1 MLALHTC
8 LKDRVV
14 VSVHRRSGSLR
25 RQGWW
30 ARHWCWWG
38 YGASATGALRRRP
51 RPRSFQRGMVSLCR
65 TFQSLRSFSVFI
77 TLDDHPSAQSRT
89 PERSHVV
96 PVIPLPTHTQGSSRS
111 ARVSEDAGRPEVIRG
126 DGRGIGPCTRTT
138 SSSSST
144 TSSSGG
150 GGGAHVIN
158 MSFNI
163 SQTKV
168 RF

>member
-1 MLALHTC
+1 M
-8 LKDRVV
+8 
-14 VSVHRRSGSLR
+14 
-25 RQGWW
+25 
-30 ARHWCWWG
+30 
-38 YGASATGALRRRP
+38 RRRP

-65 TFQSLRSFSVFI
+65 TFQSLRSVSVFI
-77 TLDDHPSAQSRT
+77 TLEDHPSAQSRT

-126 DGRGIGPCTRTT
+126 DGRGIGPYTRTT
-138 SSSSST
+138 SSSSSSST
-144 TSSSGG
+144 TSSSSSGG
-150 GGGAHVIN
+150 GGGGGSGGGAHVIN

-168 RF
+168 RFRPTNALLGASGRLRLARIVRRVSPLPISRAYSL

>member
-1 MLALHTC
+1 
-8 LKDRVV
+8 
-14 VSVHRRSGSLR
+14 
-25 RQGWW
+25 
-30 ARHWCWWG
+30 
-38 YGASATGALRRRP
+38 LRRRP

-77 TLDDHPSAQSRT
+77 ALDDHPSAQSRT

-126 DGRGIGPCTRTT
+126 DGRGIGPYTRTT
-138 SSSSST
+138 SSSSG
-144 TSSSGG
+144 GG

-168 RF
+168 RFRPTNALLGASGRLRLARIVRRVSPSPISRAYSL